1 MATKKTKRAPV
12 FLTDYVVAH
21 TSVMEATDMARDF
34 IKAGYEPWGAPVLTE
49 NRWIQ
54 TFILKEVKEVE
65 KKNGNTAKI
74 N

>member
-12 FLTDYVVAH
+12 LLTDYVVAH
-21 TSVMEATDMARDF
+21 TSVTEATEMARAF
-34 IKAGYEPWGAPVLTE
+34 ISSGYEPWGAPVLTE

-65 KKNGNTAKI
+65 KKNGNTAKV